1 MLKEKITIIE
11 SFVLA
16 YVSSCFVY
24 VYVYMY
30 TIVQVISA

>member
-24 VYVYMY
+24 VYVY